1 MKTYIYY
8 ATEENCF
15 ETEKHETTTPI
26 EDVKQ
31 FLQDDYLQ
39 ADEIESAA
47 QQLQSEFDNSGYAM
61 YETEQGQGY
70 NIIIGIARQ
79 GKCRH
84 ILNAIRSLR
93 RDAIAMY

>member
-31 FLQDDYLQ
+31 FLQDDYLET
-39 ADEIESAA
+39 DEIETAA
-47 QQLQSEFDNSGYAM
+47 QQMQSEFDNNGYAM

-70 NIIIGIARQ
+70 HIIIGIAKQ
-79 GKCRH
+79 GKCRN

-93 RDAIAMY
+93 KYAIAMY